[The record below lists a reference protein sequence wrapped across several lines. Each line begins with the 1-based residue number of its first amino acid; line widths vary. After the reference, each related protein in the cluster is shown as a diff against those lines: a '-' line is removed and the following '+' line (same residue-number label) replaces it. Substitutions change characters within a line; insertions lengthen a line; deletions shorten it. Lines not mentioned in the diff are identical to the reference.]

1 MTNLTRFEPMT
12 ELFPFEPFRGFEE
25 MMKAWPRLGGDR
37 PALPDFRMDLY
48 EDGNAYYV
56 TAELPGM
63 KKEDIAITVDG
74 NLVTIAAEMKE
85 EKEQKGKNAV
95 YTERRYGRQERSF
108 TVRHEVDEA
117 KAEAAYKEGVL
128 QLTLP
133 KKAATT
139 LRQVEVH

>member
-1 MTNLTRFEPMT
+1 MTNITRYEPMN
-12 ELFPFEPFRGFEE
+12 ELFPFEPFRGLEE
-25 MMKAWPRLGGDR
+25 MMRTWPRLGVER

-48 EDGNAYYV
+48 EDGNAYYL

-85 EKEQKGKNAV
+85 EKEQKGQNAL
-95 YTERRYGRQERSF
+95 YTERRYGRQARSF

-117 KAEAAYKEGVL
+117 RAEAAYKEGVL

-133 KKAATT
+133 KKAGTSV
-139 LRQVEVH
+139 RQVEVH